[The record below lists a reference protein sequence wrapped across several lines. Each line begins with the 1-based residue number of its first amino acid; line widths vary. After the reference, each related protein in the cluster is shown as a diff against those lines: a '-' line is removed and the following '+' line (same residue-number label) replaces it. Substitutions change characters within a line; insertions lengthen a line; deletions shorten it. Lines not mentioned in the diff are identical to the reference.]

1 MKYVSSLDFL
11 VVVTVALARVGSM
24 PSPPWSRCRRVAAA
38 DAAHGASVKSVAAC
52 AWPPAPRAGARADR
66 GDDAPRTRT
75 PPRFPAF
82 VTGGMDA
89 TARVW
94 TLAER
99 APGGGDPDA
108 AAEPLALVPA
118 RTFRAHAAGIRAV
131 AAPEIVPGRMHHPHP
146 AAADDAARIADPSP
160 SSSASSPN
168 DAHPSSSPP
177 PPPLFATASFDRTVR
192 AWRGN
197 LSGEPSSVARAMEPG
212 ARSDEQLC
220 VAFTPD
226 ARWIVAG
233 AADGRVRVWPADD
246 DGPPRASST
255 GEHHRAPP
263 ALVVDAAEGRVLCVA
278 VAETFVEP
286 SSEPASPEDAAFDL
300 FATGGEDGSI
310 RVFAWGASG
319 AVACELVIE
328 GHAAA
333 VTSLAVVRRRDDESV
348 ASVRETTDAGDASFG
363 LVVGGDDGAV
373 RAWRVA
379 EGRAGDEAD
388 PDDDPVRRHPRLDLR
403 PNFGAIARR
412 TRAHPRGATRAIA
425 AGLHPESQALAS
437 ASEDRSVRLFDLQT
451 GACLA
456 VLVGARAAAECVAF
470 SPCGTFLAAGFAD
483 GALWVWREGIDPDE
497 GDDDPS
503 SGRATPLS
511 GRALDAALV
520 DARRLIAARL
530 DVGMR
535 YLVGPRPNPYAVF
548 CAERDANVPVDEET
562 RLCASDAA
570 RMDALGILPK
580 MDLAAARL
588 VGVATC
594 DEVLALTDVGNPVL
608 ECAVCRR
615 DFEVAGVEEGEEEEW
630 KEAGDGGD
638 DARASFSPKAA
649 MPAPCGHVF
658 HAGCLV
664 KWLEQNPACPLCR
677 ASAFGGGQVHPVAC
691 LDVRMT
697 KEAYDDFS
705 LGRW

>member
-1 MKYVSSLDFL
+1 
-11 VVVTVALARVGSM
+11 M

-99 APGGGDPDA
+99 APGGDPDA

-131 AAPEIVPGRMHHPHP
+131 AAPEIVPGRRHHPHP
-146 AAADDAARIADPSP
+146 AAADDAAGIADPSP

-168 DAHPSSSPP
+168 DPHPSSSSPP

-197 LSGEPSSVARAMEPG
+197 LSGETSSVARALEPG

-233 AADGRVRVWPADD
+233 AADGRVRVWRADD

-255 GEHHRAPP
+255 GDHRAPP

-286 SSEPASPEDAAFDL
+286 SSEPASVEDTSFDL

-333 VTSLAVVRRRDDESV
+333 VTSLAVVRRRDDDG
-348 ASVRETTDAGDASFG
+348 ALSVREADAGDASFA

-379 EGRAGDEAD
+379 EGRAGDEED
-388 PDDDPVRRHPRLDLR
+388 PARRHPRLDLR

-412 TRAHPRGATRAIA
+412 TRAHPRGATRAIL

-483 GALWVWREGIDPDE
+483 GALWVWREGVA
-497 GDDDPS
+497 DDPS
-503 SGRATPLS
+503 GNDPPSGRATPLS
-511 GRALDAALV
+511 GHALDAALV

-548 CAERDANVPVDEET
+548 RAERDANVPVDEGT

-580 MDLAAARL
+580 MDVAAARL

-615 DFEVAGVEEGEEEEW
+615 DFEVGGVEEGEEEEW
-630 KEAGDGGD
+630 REAGGGGD

-705 LGRW
+705 LGKW